1 MRERLAALEQYLPDD
16 PGRQR
21 PFNDERRIIFLADV
35 FEDAGGKAVV
45 YAGGY
50 HDAESTADTAFR
62 RFAQQFYAFFRLVR
76 PAGSVASLEV
86 TIHGCHW
93 MILLSWILYQHNG

>member
-50 HDAESTADTAFR
+50 HNAESTADNSIPAVRTAILR
-62 RFAQQFYAFFRLVR
+62 VL
-76 PAGSVASLEV
+76 AGR
-86 TIHGCHW
+86 G
-93 MILLSWILYQHNG
+93 